1 MDTIPLTSI
10 QANFATKAE
19 AAAFAADFEAATEAW
34 AGDFGPFPV
43 GGGAFVVVG
52 EADFLQGGVVLATS
66 TIAAA
71 SKVIVSPPDTV

>member
-34 AGDFGPFPV
+34 AGDFGPFPFS
-43 GGGAFVVVG
+43 GGFAVVG
-52 EADFLQGGVVLATS
+52 EADCLQTGVVLATG
-66 TIAAA
+66 TIDAA